1 MTYELENIRLMLVD
15 DEDGFRKAIG
25 RRMSKRGLNPNHAR
39 SGEECLS
46 FLENREMHVIVMD
59 VKMPGINGLETLNIV
74 KEKYPRTEVIL
85 LTGNATTCDGVNGI
99 KVGAF
104 DYLSK
109 PVEFEHLIN
118 KIKQAY
124 EKILREEEKKKNA
137 ELKVQME
144 QQMIV
149 TERLAS
155 LGTLSTGV
163 AHEINNPLAIIKESA
178 GFMRMVLNKD
188 ELKDIPRKEHLEK
201 ALDKIEIGVNRAK
214 RITHQLLGFVKKQ
227 EPVYSETNLEELVK
241 ETIELIAKNARD
253 KGIVFVRDIES
264 SGIIWSDA
272 YQIRQVLL
280 NLFTNA
286 IHAINTNG
294 TITILLQDT
303 ETGVSLSVKDTGKGI
318 PKENLSKI
326 FEPFFTTNPPDMG
339 TGLGL
344 HVTRGIIEKLEG
356 TIEVESKV
364 GHGTS
369 FIIKLPKSDG
379 IKENKDENKNIISQ
393 ILCKIKGENK
403 DG

>member
-1 MTYELENIRLMLVD
+1 MKYELENIRLMLVD
-15 DEDGFRKAIG
+15 DEEDFRSAIG
-25 RRMSKRGLNPNHAR
+25 RRMSKRGLNPDYAG

-85 LTGNATTCDGVNGI
+85 LTGNSATCDGVKGI
-99 KVGAF
+99 KAGAF
-104 DYLSK
+104 DYLAK
-109 PVEFEHLIN
+109 PIELDHLIS

-124 EKILREEEKKKNA
+124 EKTLREEEKKKNA

-178 GFMRMVLNKD
+178 GFMRLVLNK
-188 ELKDIPRKEHLEK
+188 EEMKDIPRKEHLEK

-227 EPVYSETNLEELVK
+227 EPVYSEINIEELVN

-253 KGIVFVRDIES
+253 KGIVFVCDMES

-280 NLFTNA
+280 NLLTNA
-286 IHAINTNG
+286 IHAIDTKG
-294 TITILLQDT
+294 GAITILLQDT
-303 ETGVSLSVKDTGKGI
+303 ETGVCLIVKDTGKGI
-318 PKENLSKI
+318 PKENHSKI
-326 FEPFFTTNPPDMG
+326 FEPFFTTKPPDMG

-344 HVTRGIIEKLEG
+344 YVTRGIIEKLGG

-364 GHGTS
+364 GHGTN
-369 FIIKLPKSDG
+369 FIIKLPESNE
-379 IKENKDENKNIISQ
+379 IKENKDENKNIFSQ
-393 ILCKIKGENK
+393 ILDKIKG
-403 DG
+403 D